1 LTTAA
6 WLRRNPHYEIQP
18 PQDGGR
24 RAEAAEK
31 EAGRRAP
38 KALRRC
44 GPNRLLKTRQSMIGG
59 EFPIPLFVGRRT
71 NRCATTARNALS
83 NGEANQESEHEA
95 DGQS

>member
-1 LTTAA
+1 
-6 WLRRNPHYEIQP
+6 
-18 PQDGGR
+18 
-24 RAEAAEK
+24 
-31 EAGRRAP
+31 
-38 KALRRC
+38 
-44 GPNRLLKTRQSMIGG
+44 MIGG